1 MSLGSQVSN
10 SVSSS
15 AQRAK
20 HSKLLEWLTRAGFI
34 GYGLVHLLLAWLALQ
49 IAFGTP
55 AADGDQS
62 GALRELAAQPF
73 GSALVIAIA
82 IGFVAMA
89 IWQAFEA
96 AIGHRSEQGNR
107 RTLERIAS
115 VGRVLVYGYFAWTCF
130 KVNKG
135 ATAGGDQQ
143 QQSAADLMASSGGRL
158 AVGIAGVGLA
168 ALGVGLAVYGW
179 REEFKRHLNL
189 GQMPTAMRRNSVLL
203 GKAGYLAKGVAYGIA
218 GVLLAVAAYNFDPDK
233 ARGLDSALHAL
244 AEQPFGT
251 LLLAVVALGIAAFSV
266 FCFVQAKYRKV

>member
-1 MSLGSQVSN
+1 VTVSRADIGQVRRSRGYHVLVGVGL
-10 SVSSS
+10 VS
-15 AQRAK
+15 
-20 HSKLLEWLTRAGFI
+20 F
-34 GYGLVHLLLAWLALQ
+34 GLVHLMLAWLALQ

-55 AADGDQS
+55 AGDGDQS
-62 GALRELAAQPF
+62 GALRELASKPF

-82 IGFVAMA
+82 IGFIAMA

-96 AIGHRSEQGNR
+96 AIGHRNETGAR
-107 RTLERIAS
+107 RVLERVAS
-115 VGRVLVYGYFAWTCF
+115 VGRVIVYAYFAWTCF
-130 KVNKG
+130 KVDKG
-135 ATAGGDQQ
+135 AAAGGDQQ
-143 QQSAADLMASSGGRL
+143 QQSAADLMTSSGGRL

-189 GQMPTAMRRNSVLL
+189 GQMPAKLRDKSVLL
-203 GKAGYLAKGVAYGIA
+203 GKVGYLAKGIAYAIA
-218 GVLLAVAAYNFDPDK
+218 GVLLALAAYNFDPDK

-251 LLLAVVALGIAAFSV
+251 LLLALVALGIAAFSV